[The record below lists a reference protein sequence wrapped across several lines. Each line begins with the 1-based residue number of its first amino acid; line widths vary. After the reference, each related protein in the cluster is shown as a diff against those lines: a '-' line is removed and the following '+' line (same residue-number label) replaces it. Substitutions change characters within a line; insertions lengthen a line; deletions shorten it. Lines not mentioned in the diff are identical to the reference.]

1 MATWTFKIC
10 ITDPSPA
17 TYDYSKSY
25 VNITRGT
32 GGGTI
37 NPGDTL
43 EIRATLVIRSSTLD
57 SLAFLDTLHNNGGI
71 RLVPSTIILRTNEGK
86 IYKSF
91 TDASGDDAGYRY
103 TNGLDTII
111 RINIGTGASSSARGS
126 LANTSKPSIF
136 GSSCIIMATYRV
148 VVYGAYNST
157 INVGGG
163 KIMIRD
169 AGTGV
174 ASNLSLSQRS
184 AIIYSSPGLCPNAVS
199 ATNAIGGDY
208 NGTFGTP
215 ATGAPLA
222 RNRGTSTNVPSY
234 IYKIFSSAGG
244 PNDYYYGIANN
255 TSATYST
262 TTTLAKPDAHRVFNV
277 WDITGDHTGATN
289 TAKGNSTL

>member
-1 MATWTFKIC
+1 M
-10 ITDPSPA
+10 
-17 TYDYSKSY
+17 
-25 VNITRGT
+25 
-32 GGGTI
+32 
-37 NPGDTL
+37 
-43 EIRATLVIRSSTLD
+43 VIRSNTLD
-57 SLAFLDTLHNNGGI
+57 SLAFLDTLYHNGGV
-71 RLVPSTIILRTNEGK
+71 RLVPSTIALRTNEGK

-169 AGTGV
+169 AGTGM
-174 ASNLSLSQRS
+174 ASNLSLSQRN

-215 ATGAPLA
+215 AT
-222 RNRGTSTNVPSY
+222 VPHLRETGEQAQMFPV
-234 IYKIFSSAGG
+234 IFIKSFPVQAGQMT
-244 PNDYYYGIANN
+244 I
-255 TSATYST
+255 
-262 TTTLAKPDAHRVFNV
+262 
-277 WDITGDHTGATN
+277 IME
-289 TAKGNSTL
+289 